1 MLVRASLRMLRVI
14 LTIVQVF
21 ASLAIIGLVLL
32 QRGKGA
38 EAGAG
43 FGAGASGTV
52 FGARGASTALSRA
65 TAIFAAIFMI
75 NSLLLTYVGTRAVA
89 APPKTILDTI
99 GEKADKASATK
110 PGVTQTIPAPDAPSC
125 RRDGSDVN
133 ACWCWHR
140 CNCIS
145 ASGSDAC
152 SRCGA
157 CGSARFRYRR
167 SRRRAHRRRT
177 AQRRSSER
185 RRVRLRFFLTVADV
199 VELVDTL
206 A

>member
-1 MLVRASLRMLRVI
+1 MLRVI

-43 FGAGASGTV
+43 FGSGASGTV

-99 GEKADKASATK
+99 GDKAAAK
-110 PGVTQTIPAPDAPSC
+110 PGATQITIPVPSAPSPGETAPPSTPATSGAESGATGAAASAPTATPAPAT
-125 RRDGSDVN
+125 DAAQAPAPAAPAN
-133 ACWCWHR
+133 AP
-140 CNCIS
+140 S
-145 ASGSDAC
+145 QG
-152 SRCGA
+152 
-157 CGSARFRYRR
+157 
-167 SRRRAHRRRT
+167 T
-177 AQRRSSER
+177 APK
-185 RRVRLRFFLTVADV
+185 
-199 VELVDTL
+199 
-206 A
+206 